1 MNIQKNLFQL
11 KESIQQIVLLL
22 IKIQIYIIK
31 QIRSKL
37 NEENILGLRMI
48 KMSEGQYNI
57 EPIRFNLDN

>member
-48 KMSEGQYNI
+48 MSEEQYYI
-57 EPIRFNLDN
+57 EPIGFNLIN

>member
-37 NEENILGLRMI
+37 NEENILDLSMI

>member
-22 IKIQIYIIK
+22 IKIYIIK